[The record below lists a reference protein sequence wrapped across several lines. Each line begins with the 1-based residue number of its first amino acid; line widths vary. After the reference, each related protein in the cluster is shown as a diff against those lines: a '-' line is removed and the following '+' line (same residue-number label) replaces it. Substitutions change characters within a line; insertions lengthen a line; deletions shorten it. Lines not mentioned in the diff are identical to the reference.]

1 MCCLL
6 PALLPLPSTPGLLQ
20 LAHPWGLGQG
30 TSDNTALLPT
40 ARSSYHIPDCLFPPF
55 ALLCHQSFTLFL
67 LACAEPRFTVLPTHR
82 STYRKIGT
90 FSTFLPSVF
99 CQTEVTSHCVSGRPP
114 IEIIITVYVN
124 LNQLAFTQNI
134 FGSFLFI
141 YFGSFLISSYKY
153 LLIGMFNILT
163 FNITIY
169 ILEFKSTF

>member
-20 LAHPWGLGQG
+20 LTHPWGLGQD
-30 TSDNTALLPT
+30 TSNNPVLLST
-40 ARSSYHIPDCLFPPF
+40 ARFSYHIPDCLFPPF

-67 LACAEPRFTVLPTHR
+67 LACAEPCFTVLLTHR

-124 LNQLAFTQNI
+124 FNQLSFTQNI
-134 FGSFLFI
+134 
-141 YFGSFLISSYKY
+141 FGSFLISSYKY
-153 LLIGMFNILT
+153 LLIGMFNTLT

-169 ILEFKSTF
+169 ILEFKSTFW